1 MHEHKILAL
10 VLKDEPDFFEKFK
23 TWKWRETQSQI
34 FCKFLKTINDI
45 FMKKNLKLK
54 EKFF

>member
-10 VLKDEPDFFEKFK
+10 VLKDQPDFFEKFK

-54 EKFF
+54 EKFS